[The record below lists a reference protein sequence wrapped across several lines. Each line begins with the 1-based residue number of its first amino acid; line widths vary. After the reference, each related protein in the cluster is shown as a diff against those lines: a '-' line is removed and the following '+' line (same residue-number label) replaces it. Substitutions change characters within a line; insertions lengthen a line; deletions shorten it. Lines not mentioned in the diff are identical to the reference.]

1 MNGFNVVLCTYTV
14 TCHSRRSV
22 VRAVVSIR
30 DVQKTKT
37 WFAFSLKNQTVQKLD
52 ICSDGFPMETVCNRS
67 TVQIKSDKTSL
78 AFSVQIKNVIKHCR
92 NSV

>member
-1 MNGFNVVLCTYTV
+1 MHLH
-14 TCHSRRSV
+14 CHSRRSV

-67 TVQIKSDKTSL
+67 TVQIKSDKNL
-78 AFSVQIKNVIKHCR
+78 ACIQCADKECYKTL
-92 NSV
+92 